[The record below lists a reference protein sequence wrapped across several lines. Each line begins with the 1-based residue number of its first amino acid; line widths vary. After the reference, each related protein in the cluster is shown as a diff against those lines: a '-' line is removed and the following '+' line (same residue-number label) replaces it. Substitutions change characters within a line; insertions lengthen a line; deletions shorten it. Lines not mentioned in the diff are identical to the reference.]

1 MGIYQRHYAPDRVG
15 TTHNET
21 MAGTNWDE
29 TLSGLS
35 GYDMLKGLGG
45 RDALDGGSGEDKII
59 GGGGQDKLTG
69 GNGADIFVFA
79 LGDSAAS
86 KPRAA
91 TILDMQVHKGDLI
104 DLHLINANEATSG
117 NQKFVFIGTDTFSGH
132 AGELRYETTAKD
144 TYIYG
149 DTDGDKKVDFVIH
162 LDDAMNL
169 KGDYFVL

>member
-1 MGIYQRHYAPDRVG
+1 MGIYQRHYAPDRIG

-21 MAGTNWDE
+21 VAGTNWDE
-29 TLSGLS
+29 TLSGL
-35 GYDMLKGLGG
+35 G
-45 RDALDGGSGEDKII
+45 GGSGHDRII
-59 GGGGQDKLTG
+59 GGGGRDQLTG

-79 LGDSAAS
+79 LGDSATA
-86 KPRAA
+86 KAKA
-91 TILDMQVHKGDLI
+91 DTILDMQGHKGNLI
-104 DLHLINANEATSG
+104 DLHLINANEARDG
-117 NQKFVFIGTDTFSGH
+117 NQKFQFIGTDTFSGH

-149 DTDGDKKVDFVIH
+149 DTDGDKKADFVIH